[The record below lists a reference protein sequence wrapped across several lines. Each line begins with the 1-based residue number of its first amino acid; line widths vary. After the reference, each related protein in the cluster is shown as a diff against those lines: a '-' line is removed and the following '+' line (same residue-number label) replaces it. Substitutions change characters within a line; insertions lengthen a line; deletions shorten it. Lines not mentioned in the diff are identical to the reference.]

1 MVKTTVGLT
10 LTKFQLNAHFNL
22 IFYFLV
28 DNLAPLPHL
37 AQTAKLGSWVF
48 HHANF
53 FPSFI
58 FCAQP
63 DLAHGSALAGM
74 SDPSLLKS
82 DQWQSHFPMHSS
94 QKMRDRRLAEPHTH

>member
-37 AQTAKLGSWVF
+37 A
-48 HHANF
+48 
-53 FPSFI
+53 
-58 FCAQP
+58 
-63 DLAHGSALAGM
+63 HGSALAGM
-74 SDPSLLKS
+74 SDPSLPQL

-94 QKMRDRRLAEPHTH
+94 RKM